1 MQVEQDIWYQLQLMV
16 TRMLLNDKTGTVSST
31 EIIAL
36 IVETD
41 TKPLQ
46 I

>member
-1 MQVEQDIWYQLQLMV
+1 
-16 TRMLLNDKTGTVSST
+16 MLLNDKMGTVSST
-31 EIIAL
+31 EVIAL